1 MWDNTCSY
9 SATANGDYAYC
20 QTSSSGAAGWRRP
33 DQMNPGFVCGRRAE
47 GSEFDSAASRMFTQ
61 ELSGRRVSGGVFQ
74 FIRAKAGS

>member
-1 MWDNTCSY
+1 
-9 SATANGDYAYC
+9 
-20 QTSSSGAAGWRRP
+20 
-33 DQMNPGFVCGRRAE
+33 MNPGFVCGRRAE